1 MELLRDVHQGGATT
15 CMVTHDPRFEADAER
30 GRPRARRGK
39 SLARCPIGGVRSR
52 DPGLNVA

>member
-30 GRPRARRGK
+30 GVRVLDGK
-39 SLARCPIGGVRSR
+39 IVG
-52 DPGLNVA
+52 